1 MTEQPDDQPSVVTL
15 DGEAFMEALSSLAD
29 SLAELVAHVAVMEQ
43 RLSALERG
51 RGKRKGFEP

>member
-1 MTEQPDDQPSVVTL
+1 MTEQPDDQPTIVRL
-15 DGEAFMEALSSLAD
+15 DGDEFVSTLTSLAA